1 MVVDLKIVFFVRV
14 TRVLRKVQFAHLS
27 HNQRIKMAFKLIHS
41 DCTLKSRQSHWDII
55 HSEKFGIVN
64 KYVKIVK

>member
-41 DCTLKSRQSHWDII
+41 DCTLEGGQSYWDII
-55 HSEKFGIVN
+55 HSEKFWIMN
-64 KYVKIVK
+64 KNVKVVK